1 MVLPKNQT
9 ELSYKLCF
17 LYYNGIVEKSNKPII
32 DTVLTIRI
40 VLQKNQ
46 TDISYTLCS
55 LLEKYC
61 ISIKKTYNRHCANY
75 QNGIVDKLKDLS

>member
-1 MVLPKNQT
+1 MFSLL
-9 ELSYKLCF
+9 ERYCR
-17 LYYNGIVEKSNKPII
+17 EII

-55 LLEKYC
+55 LFEKYC
-61 ISIKKTYNRHCANY
+61 IYIKQTYNRHCANY
-75 QNGIVDKLKDLS
+75 KNGIVDKSKDQS